1 MHWFF
6 VISAFMAFADGQQ
19 RAPPGVNPQQYQ
31 QPPPGQFQQQPPQ
44 QFQQQQQF
52 QGQPQQ
58 FQGQPQQFQGQPQQF
73 QGQPPPQQFQ
83 GQQPPQQFQQQ
94 QQPGGHAHGGHG
106 GQPKKVLHKD
116 IKAEKE

>member
-1 MHWFF
+1 MHWIF

-58 FQGQPQQFQGQPQQF
+58 FQGQPQQFQGQP
-73 QGQPPPQQFQ
+73 PPQQFQ
-83 GQQPPQQFQQQ
+83 QQQ

>member
-1 MHWFF
+1 MHWIF

-73 QGQPPPQQFQ
+73 QGQPQQFQGQPPPQQFQ
-83 GQQPPQQFQQQ
+83 QQQ

>member
-58 FQGQPQQFQGQPQQF
+58 FQGQPQQFQGQPPPQQQF
-73 QGQPPPQQFQ
+73 QQPPPQQNQ
-83 GQQPPQQFQQQ
+83 VNT
-94 QQPGGHAHGGHG
+94 GGHQGGHG
-106 GQPKKVLHKD
+106 HGQKRVLHKD
-116 IKAEKE
+116 VKQEKE